1 MDQETLVR
9 KHSNEFKNI
18 TNLLLKKYPDIE
30 MIFFLPNF
38 RSETEFNYNDYTLFI
53 SAKSFD
59 DIYDFD
65 VYLKIFNLFNDNL
78 TDKENDL
85 ISRITKFNTDSNE
98 RQSIKKFIK
107 NDSSLVNLKDNYLN
121 NIKLPD
127 GLLTLSL

>member
-1 MDQETLVR
+1 M
-9 KHSNEFKNI
+9 
-18 TNLLLKKYPDIE
+18 
-30 MIFFLPNF
+30 
-38 RSETEFNYNDYTLFI
+38 
-53 SAKSFD
+53 
-59 DIYDFD
+59 
-65 VYLKIFNLFNDNL
+65 YLKIFNLFNDNL

-98 RQSIKKFIK
+98 RQSIKKFIR